1 MEIYK
6 DYKIKKVSGYEFYEI
21 INKDGKYIKN
31 ATTTADAK
39 EKIDL
44 LSRSK

>member
-1 MEIYK
+1 MASIYK
-6 DYKIKKVSGYEFYEI
+6 GYKIKNVGEFYEI
-21 INKDGKYIKN
+21 YNKDGKYIKN

-44 LSRSK
+44 LHRSK